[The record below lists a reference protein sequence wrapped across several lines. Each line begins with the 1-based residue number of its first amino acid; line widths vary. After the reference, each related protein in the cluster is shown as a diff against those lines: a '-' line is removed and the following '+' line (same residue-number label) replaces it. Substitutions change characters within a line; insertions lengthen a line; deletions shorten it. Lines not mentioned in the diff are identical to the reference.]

1 MFCPACG
8 AQTAFGLKYC
18 KRCGGNLTDTMHLP
32 AQVADSPASRFTGPA
47 WAIGLATVAICLGGL
62 GIVFV
67 NAWDLVRPLYPG
79 QTRAGDPTMV
89 AMTMIIFGSA
99 TIFGIIALL
108 IRLFTR
114 LMGVPSG
121 SAQQANTVTP
131 VAGGQPRAQLSA
143 PPAPLSSVT
152 EHTTRT
158 FQHSAYEEANTR
170 E

>member
-1 MFCPACG
+1 MFCPSCG
-8 AQTAFGLKYC
+8 AETAFGLKYC
-18 KRCGGNLTDTMHLP
+18 KRCGGNLTDTTYLP
-32 AQVADSPASRFTGPA
+32 AHVAGSPPSRFTGPA

-99 TIFGIIALL
+99 TIFGIIGLL

-114 LMGVPSG
+114 LMGVEPNP
-121 SAQQANTVTP
+121 AQQAKTVTP
-131 VAGGQPRAQLSA
+131 AASGPPRAQLSA

-158 FQHSAYEEANTR
+158 FQHPAYEEVNAR